1 MRALAKEN
9 GLYSEK
15 RGGWITEQAQHARVR
30 RSTRCTATRAPTSS
44 TAAARWTPSCH
55 HLHLRPGDRVGVI
68 RKLRVNETLVKD
80 PADGSWSVDLTKAM
94 RSHKSAKHH
103 GGTKH
108 ALPRLTWPL
117 IDRLCQLIEFD
128 ELTSASKYYLLHNVR
143 SRDALR
149 PLTEGPFGSWV
160 AELFAK
166 YSGTRVV
173 PKNLRSIFIVW
184 LRDQP
189 APPTRSCRPAPPPC
203 ATTPTRR
210 PRCRTTSRR
219 TTGRSSWPT
228 SLPRST
234 PLASA
239 R

>member
-1 MRALAKEN
+1 MK
-9 GLYSEK
+9 
-15 RGGWITEQAQHARVR
+15 
-30 RSTRCTATRAPTSS
+30 PFF
-44 TAAARWTPSCH
+44 
-55 HLHLRPGDRVGVI
+55 
-68 RKLRVNETLVKD
+68 
-80 PADGSWSVDLTKAM
+80 
-94 RSHKSAKHH
+94 
-103 GGTKH
+103 
-108 ALPRLTWPL
+108 

-189 APPTRSCRPAPPPC
+189 RAPPTRSCKPAPPPC
-203 ATTPTRR
+203 ATALVLASHGTSRHRAWPSVR
-210 PRCRTTSRR
+210 PRS
-219 TTGRSSWPT
+219 
-228 SLPRST
+228 
-234 PLASA
+234 
-239 R
+239 